1 GCEQQLGHRQKHV
14 GKVFDEF
21 GTKYWEELLRDAK
34 KFCKEKFGEVKD
46 HSTVTLVVVELQRG
60 IPAVTVGDKIELSA
74 HYIVEKK
81 NDKKEIK
88 GVIYHESVHVWQ
100 NNEGNYRDAKFRG
113 VIEGVAD
120 WIRLRADLAPPHWK
134 KAPSAHWYDG
144 YETTA
149 YFLDWICYR
158 YDENF
163 VKKLNKKMKN
173 SWSEDFFQQIV
184 HKEVEELWNEYKRTP

>member
-1 GCEQQLGHRQKHV
+1 MGSGGTSTIFTVKNDGSNTAV

-81 NDKKEIK
+81 K
-88 GVIYHESVHVWQ
+88 
-100 NNEGNYRDAKFRG
+100 
-113 VIEGVAD
+113 
-120 WIRLRADLAPPHWK
+120 
-134 KAPSAHWYDG
+134 
-144 YETTA
+144 
-149 YFLDWICYR
+149 
-158 YDENF
+158 
-163 VKKLNKKMKN
+163 
-173 SWSEDFFQQIV
+173 
-184 HKEVEELWNEYKRTP
+184 